1 MNESQD
7 TPQPESNSIF
17 DIHIK
22 EMKQRHRRELDSL
35 AALEAVF
42 TRIPLALRG
51 KCCFYGTTQI
61 DLNNLTRSE
70 SLSVISAMNAGRWI
84 KSVNP
89 SFSELIDYETTIDG
103 VKVRLWC
110 AAPPDSCR
118 IIEFEEILQAM
129 VVVRRKLVCSEKE
142 EI

>member
-7 TPQPESNSIF
+7 TTLVEHHPIF
-17 DIHIK
+17 VKKIE
-22 EMKQRHRRELDSL
+22 EMKQRHQREMDGLKPM
-35 AALEAVF
+35 EAVF
-42 TRIPLALRG
+42 NRIPLGLVE

-61 DLNNLTRSE
+61 DLDNLTRSE
-70 SLSVISAMNAGRWI
+70 SLSVIAAMNAGRWT

-89 SFSELIDYETTIDG
+89 SFPECIDYETIIDG

-118 IIEFEEILQAM
+118 IIEFEEIVPAT